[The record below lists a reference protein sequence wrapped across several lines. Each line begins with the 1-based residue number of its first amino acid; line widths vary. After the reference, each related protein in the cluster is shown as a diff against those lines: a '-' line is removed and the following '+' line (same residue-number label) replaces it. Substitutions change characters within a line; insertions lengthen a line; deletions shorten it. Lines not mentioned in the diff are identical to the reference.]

1 MKLHRFFIDKPTL
14 IVGDKLV
21 IEKPLAHYMVNVL
34 RLKLQRPVML
44 FNDSGTTFLGTIVE
58 VTRHTLVI
66 EVTES
71 YEESKESNL
80 KIHLVQSISKGER
93 MDFTLQKSVELGV
106 TEITPVFSERTEVRV
121 KGERIDSKMAH
132 WRKVIVSACEQCGRN
147 RLPRLNM
154 PVPMLEWLRANPVT
168 LGLIADPNATQTLH
182 NMTIPEEVTLIVGPE
197 GGFTLTEIHEA
208 IQHEFIPIKMGPR
221 ILRTETAAMAIMTLL
236 QFRGGDL

>member
-1 MKLHRFFIDKPTL
+1 MKLHRFFIEKPSL

-44 FNDSGTTFLGTIVE
+44 FNDTGHTFLGTIIE

-80 KIHLVQSISKGER
+80 KVHLVQSISKGER

-121 KGERIDSKMAH
+121 KGERVDSKMAH
-132 WRKVIVSACEQCGRN
+132 WRKVIISACEQSGRN
-147 RLPRLNM
+147 RLPRLNPPIAM
-154 PVPMLEWLRANPVT
+154 MEWLRLNPIT
-168 LGLIADPNATQTLH
+168 LGIIADPNATETLH
-182 NMTIPEEVTLIVGPE
+182 KVPIQGEATLLVGPE
-197 GGFTLTEIHEA
+197 GGFALTEIHAA
-208 IQHEFIPIKMGPR
+208 IQHGFIPIKMGPR
-221 ILRTETAAMAIMTLL
+221 ILRTETAAIAIMTLL
-236 QFRGGDL
+236 QFCGGDL